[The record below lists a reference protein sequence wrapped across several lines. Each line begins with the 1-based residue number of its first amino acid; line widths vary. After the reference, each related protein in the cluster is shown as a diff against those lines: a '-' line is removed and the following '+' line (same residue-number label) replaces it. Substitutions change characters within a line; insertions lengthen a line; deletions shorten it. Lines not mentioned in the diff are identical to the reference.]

1 MYSNE
6 LVCNILEYLNN
17 NINEEIPIDRLSYL
31 FFFNRTYIMKRFK
44 KELNISITEYIN
56 SMRIYNSLS
65 SFRDNNYISSIGYKN
80 GFNSLEYFSETFKK
94 VLGVNPNTYKKYINH
109 DINIKKKDI
118 EIILVNINKLNN
130 IKNKTIKYLNNRKP
144 TVIKTKSLVFK

>member
-6 LVCNILEYLNN
+6 LVCNILEYINS
-17 NINEEIPIDRLSYL
+17 NINEEISIDKLSYL

-44 KELNISITEYIN
+44 KELKISINEYIN

-65 SFRDNNYISSIGYKN
+65 LFKDNNYISSIGYKN

-94 VLGVNPNTYKKYINH
+94 VLGVNPNTYKKYINR
-109 DINIKKKDI
+109 DINIKKEDI
-118 EIILVNINKLNN
+118 EKILININKLNN
-130 IKNKTIKYLNNRKP
+130 IKNNSIKYLNNRKP
-144 TVIKTKSLVFK
+144 TTIKTKSLIFK